1 MLLPI
6 LVAGG
11 YGVALSMENPETH
24 TLDCRVTDK
33 GTSQQG
39 GWWGVKGR
47 SRTRYTLSTAECGD
61 LRVGARMYDRAVVG
75 HHYRVTV
82 ADRKLMR
89 DTVEELQDLDVSG
102 PPPGLTTCLNDM
114 IEAVDDPTR
123 CLGQPGAPPP
133 IQFPRPR
140 PNTQA
145 TQWKS
150 LR

>member
-1 MLLPI
+1 
-6 LVAGG
+6 
-11 YGVALSMENPETH
+11 MEKPEIH
-24 TLDCRVTDK
+24 TLDCFVTDK
-33 GTSQQG
+33 DTSQQW
-39 GWWGVKGR
+39 WWGKGR

-61 LRVGARMYDRAVVG
+61 LRVGVRMYDRAFVG